1 MAFEFMPYVALLK
14 VFLSLQ
20 MCMIETLKNE
30 GGNFYKLPHMGKDKM
45 LSNGT
50 LPSALHLHINLEHNT
65 IEHVNNFH
73 STAFVKWVEC

>member
-1 MAFEFMPYVALLK
+1 MDDLIASVNKAFEFMPYVALLK

-45 LSNGT
+45 IAKGT
-50 LPSALHLHINLEHNT
+50 LPSALHIDIHLVHI
-65 IEHVNNFH
+65 
-73 STAFVKWVEC
+73 